1 MRACRFCACI
11 FFICQRDDRGHAYCR
26 EPCREKG
33 YARNKKAARRRYE
46 QSLGVVEAR
55 LDHCE
60 RQQAYRARCR
70 ERVTDQRRSE
80 RVGSGTEPSRSKTAE
95 KAEVTDEEGKKGSAV
110 VRSPKEQR
118 CIVCSLRSHW
128 VRWHPGF
135 HVGRAAWAPRR

>member
-11 FFICQRDDRGHAYCR
+11 FFICRRDDRGHAYCG
-26 EPCREKG
+26 EPCREAG
-33 YARNKKAARRRYE
+33 YTRTRKEARRRFE
-46 QSLGVVEAR
+46 ENLGEEEAR

-60 RQQAYRARCR
+60 RQQAYRARCQQ
-70 ERVTDQRRSE
+70 RVTDQRRCE
-80 RVGSGTEPSRSKTAE
+80 RVGSGTEASRPMKAE

-118 CIVCSLRSHW
+118 CIVCGVRSHW

-135 HVGRAAWAPRR
+135 RLGRAAWAPRL